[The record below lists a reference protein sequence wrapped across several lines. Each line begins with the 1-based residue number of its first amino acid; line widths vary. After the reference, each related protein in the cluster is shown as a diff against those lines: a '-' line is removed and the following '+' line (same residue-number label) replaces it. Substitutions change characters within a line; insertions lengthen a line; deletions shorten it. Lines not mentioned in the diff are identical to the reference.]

1 MLAYSSIIFYNQAS
15 FDNNRDRLVKM
26 IIKRMKNALLEDHKD
41 LDESTYD
48 LHRAFE
54 LFLKEIEPAKL
65 ESIVKKV

>member
-1 MLAYSSIIFYNQAS
+1 
-15 FDNNRDRLVKM
+15 M